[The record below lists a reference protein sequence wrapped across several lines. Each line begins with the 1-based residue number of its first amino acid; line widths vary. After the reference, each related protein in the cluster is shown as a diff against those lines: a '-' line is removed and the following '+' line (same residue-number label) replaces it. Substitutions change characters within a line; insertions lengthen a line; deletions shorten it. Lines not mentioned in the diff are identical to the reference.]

1 MNPLRSAILAAAR
14 SDRLRTAI
22 TAARPTRAVVDRFV
36 AGETAADALRVARA
50 LVATGCVVSLDH
62 LGEDVTDA
70 SEAGRAVDAYRE
82 VITAIADAGLADRV
96 EVSVK
101 LSALGQALGAAGSQ
115 GAAGAQGAAGS
126 HGVGGEQ
133 AAAGEQIARE
143 HAAAICAAA
152 AEAGTTVTVDAE
164 DHTTTDA
171 TLRVVA
177 ALRETWPWV
186 GAVLQAQLRRTED
199 DCRALA
205 GAGSRVRLCK
215 GAYAEPE
222 SVAYDTAGDVRASF
236 ARCAGILLDGAG
248 HPMFATHDPALIRP
262 LTQLPGVSTRAE
274 FQMLYGVRPDEQR
287 RLVGEGHTVRVYVPY
302 GTQWYG
308 YLMRRLAERP
318 ANVGFFVRALAGRR

>member
-14 SDRLRTAI
+14 SDRLRTTI

-36 AGETAADALRVARA
+36 AGETTADALRVATELA
-50 LVATGCVVSLDH
+50 GAGCVVSLDH

-70 SEAGRAVDAYRE
+70 AEAGRVVDAYRE
-82 VITAIADAGLADRV
+82 VVAALADAGLADRV

-101 LSALGQALGAAGSQ
+101 LSALGQALGADGERI
-115 GAAGAQGAAGS
+115 AAD
-126 HGVGGEQ
+126 
-133 AAAGEQIARE
+133 
-143 HAAAICAAA
+143 HAASICAAA

-164 DHTTTDA
+164 DHTTTDS

-177 ALRETWPWV
+177 TLRETWPWV

-222 SVAYDTAGDVRASF
+222 SAAHAVAGEVRASF
-236 ARCAGILLDGAG
+236 ARCAGVLLDGAG
-248 HPMFATHDPALIRP
+248 LPMFATHDPALIGP
-262 LTQLPGVSTRAE
+262 LTERLRATGRDPRTVE

-287 RLVGEGHTVRVYVPY
+287 RLAGEGHTVRVYVPY

-318 ANVGFFVRALAGRR
+318 ANVGFFLRALAGRR

>member
-1 MNPLRSAILAAAR
+1 MNPLRSAILSAAR

-50 LVATGCVVSLDH
+50 LVDTGCVVSLDH

-82 VITAIADAGLADRV
+82 VIAAIADAGLADRV

-101 LSALGQALGAAGSQ
+101 LSALGQALGAD
-115 GAAGAQGAAGS
+115 
-126 HGVGGEQ
+126 GEV
-133 AAAGEQIARE
+133 IARD
-143 HAAAICAAA
+143 HAAAICTAA

-164 DHTTTDA
+164 DHTTTDS

-177 ALRETWPWV
+177 ALRENWPWV
-186 GAVLQAQLRRTED
+186 GAVLQAQLRRTEV
-199 DCRALA
+199 DCRGLA
-205 GAGSRVRLCK
+205 GPGSRVRLCK

-222 SVAYDTAGDVRASF
+222 SVAYDAAGDVRASF

-248 HPMFATHDPALIRP
+248 RPMFATHDPALIGP
-262 LTQLPGVSTRAE
+262 LTGRLRAAGRSPGTVE

-318 ANVGFFVRALAGRR
+318 ANVGFFLRALAGRR

>member
-36 AGETAADALRVARA
+36 AGETSADALRVASE
-50 LVATGCVVSLDH
+50 LVAAGCVVSLDH

-82 VITAIADAGLADRV
+82 VIAAIADAGLTDRV

-101 LSALGQALGAAGSQ
+101 LSALGQALGAD
-115 GAAGAQGAAGS
+115 
-126 HGVGGEQ
+126 GER
-133 AAAGEQIARE
+133 IARD
-143 HAAAICAAA
+143 HAAAICTAA

-164 DHTTTDA
+164 DHTTTDS

-199 DCRALA
+199 DCRALTGPA
-205 GAGSRVRLCK
+205 SRVRLCK

-222 SVAYDTAGDVRASF
+222 SVAYDAGGDVRASF

-248 HPMFATHDPALIRP
+248 HPMFATHDPALVGP
-262 LTQLPGVSTRAE
+262 LTARLRDTGRDPGTVE

-318 ANVGFFVRALAGRR
+318 ANVGFFLRALAGRR

>member
-36 AGETAADALRVARA
+36 AGETAADALRVASA
-50 LVATGCVVSLDH
+50 LVDTGCVVSLDH

-82 VITAIADAGLADRV
+82 VIAAIAAAGLADRV

-101 LSALGQALGAAGSQ
+101 LSALGQALGAD
-115 GAAGAQGAAGS
+115 
-126 HGVGGEQ
+126 GER
-133 AAAGEQIARE
+133 IAHE

-164 DHTTTDA
+164 DHTTTDS

-205 GAGSRVRLCK
+205 GPGSRVRLCK

-222 SVAYDTAGDVRASF
+222 SVAYDAAGDVRASF

-248 HPMFATHDPALIRP
+248 LPMFATHDPALIRP
-262 LTQLPGVSTRAE
+262 LTRRLRERDPGTAE

-318 ANVGFFVRALAGRR
+318 ANVGFFLRALAGRR